1 MSTSSPLQIDI
12 ISDFVCPWCFIG
24 KRKLDIA
31 LNAPRDFEINIIWRP
46 YRLDPSIPF
55 EGVDRKQYLEAK
67 FGVSGAQKIG
77 EKVSSAAGGTGIQF
91 DFAAIQRS
99 PNTTNAHRLTRWA
112 GIMGRQHQIADALF
126 TAYFEQGRDI
136 GNIETL
142 CDIGVEIGFDRQ
154 ELVEALASNADFD
167 TIDSQDA
174 QARDAGVTG
183 VPAFLLGGKFVLMG
197 AQDPDY
203 LSNIFAKAHER
214 LAPSSDEVA
223 S

>member
-1 MSTSSPLQIDI
+1 MTPSSPLQVDI

-24 KRKLDIA
+24 KRKLDVTLKA
-31 LNAPRDFEINIIWRP
+31 QRDFDINVVWRP
-46 YRLDPSIPF
+46 YRLDPTIPL
-55 EGVDRKQYLEAK
+55 EGVDRTQYLEAK
-67 FGVSGAQKIG
+67 FGVSGAQKIV
-77 EKVSSAAGGTGIQF
+77 EKIIAAAGGTGIQF
-91 DFAAIQRS
+91 DFAAIKRS

-112 GIMGRQHQIADALF
+112 GLMGRQHQIAEALF

-136 GNIETL
+136 GDSETL

-154 ELVEALASNADFD
+154 ELAEALASNADFD
-167 TIDSQDA
+167 SIDSQDA

-203 LSNIFAKAHER
+203 LSNIFAKAHQR
-214 LAPSSDEVA
+214 LVQTPDVTHS
-223 S
+223 